1 MHDHPEDA
9 AVLAE
14 ITGLGKVTLC
24 GCGVISLHLGSITLR
39 LEAKALVQVEQMLE
53 AALDQ
58 LCELRAQMGQ
68 SAPEVVGVL
77 Q

>member
-1 MHDHPEDA
+1 MQEHPEDA

-14 ITGLGKVTLC
+14 IAGLGKVTMC

-39 LEAKALVQVEQMLE
+39 LEAKALAQMEQLLD

-58 LCELRAQMGQ
+58 LCELKAQLQG
-68 SAPEVVGVL
+68 APEAVGVI